1 MLLPCTSIDAHTHTH
16 ALITSLSDM
25 TAHHRS
31 VQHDLNIKTDQ
42 KVCISLRELC
52 INVRTTTA
60 ESSSVTQQP
69 NQRSRHKG
77 LGTKLLQGFL
87 ESFITETT
95 DAGSEVHLT
104 TLPQFRNSLR
114 GTKVRQAS
122 NPHVIPYHCLAI
134 FLSLYHTFTPSEP
147 KAFPLPLTNVLRSVL
162 PQHGSVNHVHVHIT
176 PSTKMRDKRLTC
188 NPKEEHQITKRGERK
203 QLGPVHRRLYVARSS
218 TRPSYN
224 NHHLQLNFTPTQTH
238 THFLPSTR
246 VNRKYIKR
254 PHHFPSILLLCLC

>member
-1 MLLPCTSIDAHTHTH
+1 VTRKRTTHNTTHVSHQRVSCCASCKAHLTGNTKEKTKSFTKQTVKYLLRFFGPQVLPTMLLPCTSIDAHTHTH

-188 NPKEEHQITKRGERK
+188 NPKEEHQITKRGKE
-203 QLGPVHRRLYVARSS
+203 S
-218 TRPSYN
+218 N
-224 NHHLQLNFTPTQTH
+224 
-238 THFLPSTR
+238 
-246 VNRKYIKR
+246 
-254 PHHFPSILLLCLC
+254 